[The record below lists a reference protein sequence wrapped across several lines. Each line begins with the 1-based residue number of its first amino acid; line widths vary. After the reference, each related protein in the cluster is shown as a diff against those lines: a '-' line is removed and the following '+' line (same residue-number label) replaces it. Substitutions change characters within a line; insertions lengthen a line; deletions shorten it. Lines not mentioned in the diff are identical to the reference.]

1 MTRLTRS
8 DEEGFSMVELMVVL
22 LIIAILI
29 AIAIP
34 TFAAYKSRAQ
44 DTAAKTSAV
53 LAVRTAAAMGQDAMF
68 DGVTTASLKAAQPSL
83 DFVDGTSPSTYFKEI
98 SQIVPDAGA
107 GDSIFVVSVL
117 SATGTCFMMRYQA
130 SGSDFAQGTIPS
142 CEAGQ
147 FGTLLFG
154 PSW

>member
-1 MTRLTRS
+1 
-8 DEEGFSMVELMVVL
+8 MVELMVVL

-53 LAVRTAAAMGQDAMF
+53 LAVRTAAAMGKDAMF
-68 DGVTTASLKAAQPSL
+68 DGVTTASLNDAQPSL
-83 DFVDGTSPSTYFKEI
+83 DFVDAVQASTYQNEVSAF
-98 SQIVPDAGA
+98 VPDAGA
-107 GDSIFVVSVL
+107 GDSIFVVAVR

-142 CEAGQ
+142 CEASV